1 MINLEAKKIVNLSHC
16 NRKTFLENI
25 TDLKEDRFANT
36 FVAKADMGNYWNEC
50 VGVYEDKNLLGA
62 IILTVS
68 KKEPKIANLQ
78 LLHTF
83 FKHRKKGV
91 AAYLCQFALKKAL
104 YEKSSYFRV
113 SSKPEAVNF
122 YKKIG
127 FTMLGKQKSG
137 TQLSMFRIVDSNF
150 KNGLYD
156 ITDPVIN
163 ACVYRKGRG
172 GCIEIF

>member
-1 MINLEAKKIVNLSHC
+1 MINQEERKIVNLSRC
-16 NRKTFLENI
+16 NRKTFIHNI
-25 TDLKEDRFANT
+25 TNLKEDKFANT
-36 FVAKADMGNYWNEC
+36 FVAKADMSNYWKDC
-50 VGVYEDKNLLGA
+50 VGVYNDKELLGA

-113 SSKPEAVNF
+113 SSEPEAVNF